1 MDPAS
6 TTLPTSPA
14 PARRWNGL
22 AWLALALAA
31 LCGVADGL
39 AGLAYRAGALALGPA
54 LQTIR
59 WSAGVA
65 LGALALAVVALV
77 GAWRFRVRRGAVIAT
92 LGLLIALGVAG
103 PPLYLWQRVQTL
115 PRIHDV
121 STETEQPPAFV
132 AVLPLRAG
140 SRNSTVYGADV
151 AALQKAAYP
160 DLHPALLGVAPPEAL
175 RRAEQVAR
183 EMGWQ
188 IVAVDPAA
196 LRIEAT
202 ATTLLFGFKDDVV
215 IRVAPAA
222 AGSRVDVRSLSRVG
236 GSDFGANANRVRAF
250 VERLEGRL
258 D

>member
-1 MDPAS
+1 MDIGS
-6 TTLPTSPA
+6 TTLPAHRTV

-22 AWLALALAA
+22 AWFALVLAA
-31 LCGVADGL
+31 LCGAADVL

-65 LGALALAVVALV
+65 LAALALAVIALV
-77 GAWRFRVRRGAVIAT
+77 GAWRSGARRGAAIAA
-92 LGLLIALGVAG
+92 LGLLVALGVAG

-115 PRIHDV
+115 PRIHDA
-121 STETEQPPAFV
+121 STDTEQPPAFV

-140 SRNSTVYGADV
+140 SRNSTVYRADV
-151 AALQKAAYP
+151 AAQQKAGYP
-160 DLHPALLGVAPPEAL
+160 DLHPAALDVAPAEAL

-215 IRVAPAA
+215 IRVAPAG

-236 GSDFGANANRVRAF
+236 GSDFGANAKRVRAF
-250 VERLEGRL
+250 VDRLEGK
-258 D
+258 

>member
-1 MDPAS
+1 MDAAS
-6 TTLPTSPA
+6 TLA
-14 PARRWNGL
+14 PAALPYRRWKALGRF
-22 AWLALALAA
+22 ALALAA
-31 LCGVADGL
+31 LGGL
-39 AGLAYRAGALALGPA
+39 ADLLAALAYRSGGLALGPA

-59 WSAGVA
+59 WSAG
-65 LGALALAVVALV
+65 GALAAAVLALIAIVGSFHAGARAGLAVPAIALAVAL
-77 GAWRFRVRRGAVIAT
+77 A
-92 LGLLIALGVAG
+92 VAG
-103 PPLYLWQRVQTL
+103 PPLYLWHRVQTL
-115 PRIHDV
+115 PRIHDA
-121 STETEQPPAFV
+121 STDTEQPPAFV

-160 DLHPALLGVAPPEAL
+160 DLHPARLGVAPPEAL

-250 VERLEGRL
+250 VERLEGR
-258 D
+258 